1 VNENEQQW
9 RDSNRTARTNTLE
22 SRITMHPNI
31 YWKIHT
37 YILYIHKNI
46 HTYKQ
51 TNIHIYVIYV
61 QSTAHQTIQNCQ
73 TAPVDYQP
81 YLLQHKAQISLGIFD
96 STNLLCCCPYH
107 IRFISDIDISD
118 IPLS

>member
-37 YILYIHKNI
+37 
-46 HTYKQ
+46 
-51 TNIHIYVIYV
+51 YVIYV